1 MKAKSVG
8 FGELSIEGE
17 RYLHDVVIDAGRIGR
32 RHKGPSKALRDQ
44 YGHTPLSAAE
54 AIPWGGRQLIVGT
67 GVDGRLPV
75 APEVFEEAKRRG
87 IELTVLPTP
96 DACRLLADLK
106 RKQVYAVL
114 HATC

>member
-32 RHKGPSKALRDQ
+32 RTRPHRRRCETSTARPAVG
-44 YGHTPLSAAE
+44 AE

-75 APEVFEEAKRRG
+75 APEVFEEATRRG

-96 DACRLLADLK
+96 TRAASWR
-106 RKQVYAVL
+106 
-114 HATC
+114 T